1 MTNTD
6 ATPPWSPYYI
16 MKGVIPVSLCE
27 QIIQYHAKLP
37 YYKAEVLKD
46 GKSKPSLQRN
56 VQLQGNTF
64 SWANDMILDYVKH
77 ANKIHFNYDLS
88 DTDKEHLQFSRYG
101 FGMYFNTHMDWDPY
115 KAHTRKLSVTVQL
128 SDPDCYKGGN
138 LMLYHCSQGKMKCP
152 RDQGTVVIFDSRWL
166 HRVTPVLWGE
176 RYSLVKWVHGDQP
189 LR

>member
-16 MKGVIPVSLCE
+16 MKGKIPVSLCE
-27 QIIQYHAKLP
+27 QIIQYHSELP
-37 YYKAEVLKD
+37 YYKGQVLRD
-46 GKSKPSLQRN
+46 GESKFSFTRN
-56 VQLQGNTF
+56 VQLQGSGL
-64 SWANDMILDYVKH
+64 SWANDMVIDYVKY
-77 ANKIHFNYDLS
+77 ANKINFNYDLS
-88 DTDKEHLQFSRYG
+88 EIDKEHLQFSRYG
-101 FGMYFNTHMDWDPY
+101 FGMYFNTHMDWDPH

-128 SDPDCYKGGN
+128 SNPNRYKGGN
-138 LMLYHCSQGKMKCP
+138 LILYHCNQGKVKCP

-189 LR
+189 LK